1 MDSVKFD
8 TMILNVVNPLV
19 IQGSATMD
27 NGSLF
32 LENVDSGTMEG
43 IVFDLNKRFGEYFG
57 FLVTEYPG
65 ISGYT
70 VDFR

>member
-1 MDSVKFD
+1 MVNFD
-8 TMILNVVNPLV
+8 NMILNAVGPLETGV
-19 IQGSATMD
+19 ATMD
-27 NGSLF
+27 NGTLF
-32 LENVDSGTMEG
+32 LENVEHGVMQG
-43 IVFDLNKRFGEYFG
+43 IVVNLNKRFGEYFG